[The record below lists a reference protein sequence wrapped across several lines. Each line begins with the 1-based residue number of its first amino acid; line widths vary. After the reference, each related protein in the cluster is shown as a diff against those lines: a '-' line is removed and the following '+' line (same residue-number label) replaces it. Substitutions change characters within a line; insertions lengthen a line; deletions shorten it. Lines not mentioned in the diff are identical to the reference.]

1 MFGIS
6 DLRNSGPESAGEAD
20 SSWNRPFYRRQSREI
35 SMQHAVFGYGES
47 NGVVAIFGGLSLP
60 RPAGSSQRPP
70 PGWLQGV
77 EWPQER
83 KKEESSLI

>member
-70 PGWLQGV
+70 PLAGFKGWSGL
-77 EWPQER
+77 
-83 KKEESSLI
+83 KKGKRRNLV